1 MNFYRKVLPL
11 TGLLFCTCS
20 FQSYLMV
27 INPHRESRQLLLQ
40 LDNRPTGVPIFSAR
54 KLAVYALKD
63 NEVDFSSHKPVATT
77 EVATLT
83 LTVPARSALCI
94 AVLRNE
100 HFSSSEQKFI
110 NGRVF
115 NLLRLVAG
123 KETVTR
129 ANFGAYFRKT
139 EFGAAWYLP
148 Q

>member
-11 TGLLFCTCS
+11 TGLFFCTCS

-27 INPHRESRQLLLQ
+27 INPQLMLQ
-40 LDNRPTGVPIFSAR
+40 QNNKTSGVPIFSTR
-54 KLAVYALKD
+54 NLAVYAMKD
-63 NEVDFSSHKPVATT
+63 NEVDFSSHKPVATP
-77 EVATLT
+77 EAATLT

-115 NLLRLVAG
+115 NLQRLVAG